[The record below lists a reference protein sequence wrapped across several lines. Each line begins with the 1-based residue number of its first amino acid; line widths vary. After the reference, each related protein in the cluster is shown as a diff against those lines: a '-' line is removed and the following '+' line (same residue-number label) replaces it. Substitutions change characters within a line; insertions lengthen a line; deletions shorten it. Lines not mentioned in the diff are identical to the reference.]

1 MLNAQPHHLP
11 LFQSNTAYFN
21 PYEVKPGKRPSRA
34 QLTVLE
40 AIFQKNNKPSSATKK
55 ALAAQLDM
63 PLRNVQVWFQNRR
76 AKDKN
81 LAAKAK
87 AKAKEA
93 AEAAAAADQAVRE
106 GVDED
111 EEDIDEESSAK
122 AESSTPPAG
131 SGFTLSL
138 PSNLAFRWESVTD
151 FRGNTPHDPASPI
164 STSKIH
170 PSPHQAAA
178 RSASDSVRT
187 IGNPILALPP
197 NDANAPAGV
206 NLGRRKS
213 LPAFHP
219 SLQRQPGIPQIPS
232 LPTVADVNRDSKS
245 PEADARRFALGAP
258 GAGSGASGD
267 DMGHGGVYRSASSNR
282 LSAAAAPYPTPTSRA
297 VSGALMTYRSD
308 STPGTGVFR
317 IPANP
322 NPSNQSWQGTSTVN
336 SEDASFPGGL
346 RQQTSSTPSENNAN
360 QPYSFPPR
368 PYGDIPRAGPLPSKD
383 FVFRDSGGAVSSAGR
398 FRDSPPST
406 ANEDEDE
413 RVRGLMQSHR
423 FGSFASE
430 FSIESDATGT
440 TPTTAT
446 STEFSSLALGV
457 PLAPGA
463 AFRARYPGF
472 GRRPG
477 FGHANT
483 DSGLGASYGMSSGSV
498 AGLPGLSAGP
508 VSYPAKFDAESRRA
522 SRPAHFIQD
531 MASLAVDQFNQ
542 RDARDIDQGLSHNPL
557 PPSLAVRRGVIRK
570 STSGV
575 GLGRSPLGIQV
586 PNSFG
591 GHSYHEVPEESEH
604 EPPQTAAAGECT
616 QVFERPSFSL
626 DSSAPSTAPDATSHG
641 TASSPETYYNPSGS
655 GQQTSSLDNSSFP
668 NSLPTS
674 ASISYRMKSG
684 SVTAPSTEFSPLA
697 RGVAQVPA
705 VAYELYHSTARGL
718 SVVSVSPTTASPA
731 PIVDVETL
739 ITWISPMPV
748 KVNGH
753 FCDVFEGTHSTVGR
767 VALKR
772 PRIGTAGFNDNII
785 RNGTLVEYI
794 ELHPNVKRI
803 NLLCEAADA
812 INYLHHGEIV
822 HGDIK
827 ANNILIGN
835 NGQVLLC
842 DFGLT
847 RTTDLRTS
855 TAMKGAGTL
864 RWQSPELW
872 DGGSKSFKSDVYA
885 FGMTVAEVL
894 TGEVPFPDLQ
904 TDGAVVRAVLIQ
916 GRRPPKKPL
925 GSSTGLSYESVWAV
939 AEACWP
945 VVPEERISM
954 GEALQRI
961 QEDPALAAMQEI

>member
-1 MLNAQPHHLP
+1 MSHNNLVFQSHTHNFPQPMFNEQQHHLP
-11 LFQSNTAYFN
+11 LFQYNTAYFN
-21 PYEVKPGKRPSRA
+21 PYEVKHRKRTSRA

-40 AIFQKNNKPSSATKK
+40 ATFQENNKPSSATKK

-63 PLRNVQVWFQNRR
+63 PIRNVQVWFQNRR

-87 AKAKEA
+87 AKEA
-93 AEAAAAADQAVRE
+93 AAAAAADQAARE
-106 GVDED
+106 GVDDDDDED
-111 EEDIDEESSAK
+111 FDDELSCK
-122 AESSTPPAG
+122 AESTTPPAG
-131 SGFTLSL
+131 SSSSSAASTLSP
-138 PSNLAFRWESVTD
+138 PSNLALRRGSAPNL
-151 FRGNTPHDPASPI
+151 RGNTPPDFAS
-164 STSKIH
+164 STSTFKIH

-187 IGNPILALPP
+187 IGNPSLAQPP
-197 NDANAPAGV
+197 NDANVPAGV

-245 PEADARRFALGAP
+245 PEADARRLALGAP

-267 DMGHGGVYRSASSNR
+267 DMGHGGVYRSASSSR
-282 LSAAAAPYPTPTSRA
+282 LSAAAAAPYPTPSSRGA
-297 VSGALMTYRSD
+297 SGALMTYRSG

-383 FVFRDSGGAVSSAGR
+383 FVFGDSGGAVSSAGP

-406 ANEDEDE
+406 ANEDDEE

-440 TPTTAT
+440 TATTAT
-446 STEFSSLALGV
+446 STEFSPLTLGV
-457 PLAPGA
+457 PQAPAA

-472 GRRPG
+472 GRGGPG

-483 DSGLGASYGMSSGSV
+483 DSGLGASISYGMTSGSV

-508 VSYPAKFDAESRRA
+508 VSYPTKFDPESRRA
-522 SRPAHFIQD
+522 SCPAHFIQD

-604 EPPQTAAAGECT
+604 EPPQTATVGEYT

-626 DSSAPSTAPDATSHG
+626 DSSAPSTASDATSHG

-668 NSLPTS
+668 NSLPTNS
-674 ASISYRMKSG
+674 HPNMLDADLTANLAYPVYMSNLTQEPFDNSLFYNNGSQQNSQPQLVNSQMSFSTDNFQTQQSIFDPNYPFNGYDANANQPLQQQPVSGFETQQQQQQQQQQAASSYTNSN
-684 SVTAPSTEFSPLA
+684 SSFTSFLHAPVPVPSPSSSSLA
-697 RGVAQVPA
+697 G
-705 VAYELYHSTARGL
+705 
-718 SVVSVSPTTASPA
+718 
-731 PIVDVETL
+731 
-739 ITWISPMPV
+739 
-748 KVNGH
+748 
-753 FCDVFEGTHSTVGR
+753 
-767 VALKR
+767 ALKS
-772 PRIGTAGFNDNII
+772 DN
-785 RNGTLVEYI
+785 
-794 ELHPNVKRI
+794 
-803 NLLCEAADA
+803 
-812 INYLHHGEIV
+812 
-822 HGDIK
+822 
-827 ANNILIGN
+827 
-835 NGQVLLC
+835 
-842 DFGLT
+842 
-847 RTTDLRTS
+847 S
-855 TAMKGAGTL
+855 
-864 RWQSPELW
+864 
-872 DGGSKSFKSDVYA
+872 
-885 FGMTVAEVL
+885 
-894 TGEVPFPDLQ
+894 
-904 TDGAVVRAVLIQ
+904 
-916 GRRPPKKPL
+916 
-925 GSSTGLSYESVWAV
+925 
-939 AEACWP
+939 
-945 VVPEERISM
+945 
-954 GEALQRI
+954 ALNQ
-961 QEDPALAAMQEI
+961 QQW